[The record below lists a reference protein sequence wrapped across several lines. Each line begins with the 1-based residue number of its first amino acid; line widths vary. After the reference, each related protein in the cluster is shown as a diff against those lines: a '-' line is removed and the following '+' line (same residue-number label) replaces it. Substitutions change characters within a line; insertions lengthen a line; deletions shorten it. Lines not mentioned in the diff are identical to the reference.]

1 MIHGREHDRKVI
13 SEHIACA
20 RAGRSAALVV
30 RGEAGVGKT
39 TLLDDATMSAA
50 DMVQLSCCA
59 IESEAAVAF
68 SGLHQLISPVLAHLE
83 ALPDPQADALRGVLG
98 LAPAPAGGLLVG
110 AAVLTLLARVA
121 QAQPLLVVVDD
132 AQWLDNA
139 STAAL
144 RYAVR
149 RLTSEPVAV
158 LVGVRDPASLDLGDL
173 PELTLVGLDSDG
185 AAALLA
191 ERGWRAP
198 QPVRDAVLRATG
210 GNPLALTELV
220 AAGPPQQLSEDIITG
235 LAVPLGPRLW
245 AAFTRHL
252 DELPPPTCLFLLV
265 AAAEEAGRT
274 EVVLAAGQRLHLE
287 PDALAPAERAG
298 LVRVSTT
305 TIRFRHPLVRVAVYQ
320 KATFAERAA
329 VHRAIA
335 GVLADR
341 AEPDGAA
348 WHRATGAAGP
358 DEELAAA
365 LERSAEAAEHRRG
378 SAAAASALHRAA
390 RLSGSSR
397 ERTRR
402 MMAAAQAAW
411 RSGQVDLARA
421 LTDGMAGELPD
432 TRTEARLAGVRGLIE
447 LGSGDP
453 LLALAQLERGAEPVA
468 DPMPAEAASL
478 LVLACDSA
486 YRAGDHLGAVRL
498 ATAIAGLEGGEPVRL
513 LGQWLAAALQGR
525 LPVQGTQPWLLVEKM
540 PTEFGSP
547 FCSRGRLL
555 SIWVMAVSAL
565 GPHQLLAREFGVW
578 TCAGQ
583 RRTGMFGTLSMS
595 LTWLVEVEFQLGR
608 WPDGGKHAQEA
619 LRIARDTGQRSRI
632 ADSLAQL
639 ARFAAVQ
646 GRHPRC
652 RELAAAAVAAAL
664 PLGNRAAAAN
674 AAWALALAALA
685 EGNAGDAVERLVA
698 VTTPGTPYSHY
709 RVARL
714 VAPDL
719 VEAAVRSDRSDL
731 GRRVTDSL
739 RCWSQRA
746 TLPWAHAHLHLC
758 EALLADGDRADE
770 HFRAALAVGDGAHRP
785 FDRARTAL
793 LWGEWLRRKR
803 RRADARAQLRL
814 AAELFDGLGAQRW
827 AVNARAQLRAAGGV
841 VSLPGQAHTTV
852 VLTAQEL
859 QVAQLAAGGLSNK
872 EIGAQLCLSP
882 RTVGYH
888 LYKLFPK
895 LGISARSQLRGMDL
909 GEPPTQAVRG

>member
-1 MIHGREHDRKVI
+1 MIHGRERERKVI

-39 TLLDDATMSAA
+39 TLLDDAMMSAP

-59 IESEAAVAF
+59 IESEVAVAF
-68 SGLHQLISPVLAHLE
+68 GGLHQLISPVLAYLDV
-83 ALPDPQADALRGVLG
+83 LPDPQADALRGALG
-98 LAPAPAGGLLVG
+98 LSSASAKGLLVG
-110 AAVLTLLARVA
+110 AAVLTLLAGAAERH
-121 QAQPLLVVVDD
+121 PLLVVVDD

-144 RYAVR
+144 LYAVR
-149 RLTSEPVAV
+149 RLTTEPVAV
-158 LVGVRDPASLDLGDL
+158 LVAVRDPASLDLGDL
-173 PELTLVGLDSDG
+173 PELILAGLDSDG

-210 GNPLALTELV
+210 GNPLALVELT
-220 AAGPPQQLSEDIITG
+220 AAGPPEQLGEDVTTG
-235 LAVPLGPRLW
+235 FAVPLGPRLW
-245 AAFTRHL
+245 VAFTRHL
-252 DELPPPTCLFLLV
+252 DELPPATRMLLLV
-265 AAAEEAGRT
+265 AAVEEAGRMD
-274 EVVLAAGQRLHLE
+274 VVLDAGQRLHLA
-287 PDALAPAERAG
+287 PAALAPAERAG
-298 LVRVSTT
+298 LVRVSTA
-305 TIRFRHPLVRVAVYQ
+305 TIQFRHPLVRVALYQ
-320 KATFAERAA
+320 KATFAERAT

-335 GVLADR
+335 GVLAER

-348 WHRATGAAGP
+348 WHRAMGAAGP

-365 LERSAEAAEHRRG
+365 LERSAEAAEQRRG

-397 ERTRR
+397 DRIRR

-411 RSGQVDLARA
+411 RSGQIDLARA
-421 LTDGMAGELPD
+421 LTDSMAGELPD
-432 TRTEARLAGVRGLIE
+432 TRTEARLAGMRGLIE
-447 LGSGDP
+447 LGSGNP
-453 LLALAQLERGAEPVA
+453 SVALAQLQRGAEPVA
-468 DPMPAEAASL
+468 DAMPAEAASL

-486 YRAGDHLGAVRL
+486 YRADDHIGAVRL
-498 ATAIAGLEGGEPVRL
+498 AAAISELEGGEPVRL
-513 LGQWLAAALQGR
+513 LGQRLAAALQGR
-525 LPVQGTQPWLLVEKM
+525 LPVQGTEPWRLVEAM
-540 PTEFGSP
+540 PAEFGHLGDLP
-547 FCSRGRLL
+547 
-555 SIWVMAVSAL
+555 SIWIMAVSTL
-565 GPHQLLAREFGVW
+565 GPHQQLAREFGVW
-578 TCAGQ
+578 KCGWQ
-583 RRTGMFGTLSMS
+583 RKAGMFGILSIS
-595 LTWLVEVEFQLGR
+595 LTWLTEVEFHLGM
-608 WPDGGKHAQEA
+608 WSDGGRHAREA
-619 LRIARDTGQRSRI
+619 LGIARDTGQRSRT

-646 GRHPRC
+646 GKHSQC

-664 PLGNRAAAAN
+664 PLGNRAAVAN

-685 EGNAGDAVERLVA
+685 EGDAGNAGERLAA

-714 VAPDL
+714 AAPDL

-731 GRRVTDSL
+731 ARRVTASL
-739 RCWSQRA
+739 RRWSQRA

-758 EALLADGDRADE
+758 EALIADGDSADE
-770 HFRAALAVGDGAHRP
+770 HFRAALAVGDGTHRP

-827 AVNARAQLRAAGGV
+827 AVNACAQLRAVGGV
-841 VSLPGQAHTTV
+841 VSPPGQAHAAV
-852 VLTAQEL
+852 LLTAQEL
-859 QVAQLAAGGLSNK
+859 QVARLAAGGLSNK

-895 LGISARSQLRGMDL
+895 LGIFARSQLRGMDL
-909 GEPPTQAVRG
+909 GEPPDIAARG